1 MAVRVSKPEF
11 NLKEKLLELDKPV
24 GAIVGQIT
32 DLDAWAISSNY
43 DTGNGSVDIT
53 SNWYQFSPDYIFP
66 RIGSSMTQSSGIF
79 LFPKTG
85 LWRIDFIV
93 GAWNQHNHT
102 VNYFGGRIRYSTD
115 SGGSYEHHYNSY
127 DAIAGGSDHGANTVV
142 GIFNV
147 KDHNR
152 TRVKF
157 NTNTPASVNIFG
169 SADQMR
175 TGAIFTRFG
184 DSF

>member
-1 MAVRVSKPEF
+1 MTVRVSKPAF
-11 NLKEKLLELDKPV
+11 NLREKLLELDKP
-24 GAIVGQIT
+24 ASKIIGQIT

-53 SNWYQFSPDYIFP
+53 SNWYQFSPSSIFP

-79 LFPKTG
+79 TFPKTG
-85 LWRIDFIV
+85 LWRIDFTV
-93 GAWNQHNHT
+93 GAYNAHNHT
-102 VNYFGGRIRYSTD
+102 MSYFGGRIRYSTD
-115 SGGSYEHHYNSY
+115 SGSSYNHYYNSY
-127 DAIAGGSDHGANTVV
+127 DAITGNADHGTNTVV
-142 GIFNV
+142 AIFNV
-147 KDHNR
+147 KHIGK

-157 NTNTPASVNIFG
+157 NTNTPANVNIFG
-169 SADQMR
+169 DASQMR